1 MMPKITYIESNG
13 TKHTVKVESG
23 LSLMRGAIENGV
35 PGIIADCGGNCAC
48 GTCRVFVEPQ
58 WRAPTGEASDME
70 AAILE
75 GTDEYDEKSPGRR
88 LSCQIEVSDALD
100 GMVVRMPKR
109 QF

>member
-1 MMPKITYIESNG
+1 MMPKITYVEWSG
-13 TKHTVKVESG
+13 TEHSVNVKSG
-23 LSLMRGAIENGV
+23 QTLMRGATENGV

-58 WRAPTGEASDME
+58 WRALTGEPSDME

-75 GTDEYDEKSPGRR
+75 GTEEYDEKLPGRR
-88 LSCQIEVSDALD
+88 LSCQIDVSDALD
-100 GMVVRMPKR
+100 GLIVRMPKR